1 MTNVIKIRLP
11 VSITCTIQQKLQNF
25 HVMENEEFLVSLGSR
40 IKQIRREKKISQV
53 NLAAKCD
60 FEKASMSRIE
70 SGKTNSTILTL
81 RKISKALEVDV
92 SELFRPGKNN

>member
-1 MTNVIKIRLP
+1 MGNEQFLL
-11 VSITCTIQQKLQNF
+11 KL
-25 HVMENEEFLVSLGSR
+25 GGR
-40 IKQIRREKKISQV
+40 IKHIRSEKKMSQV

-81 RKISKALEVDV
+81 RKISDALDIDV
-92 SELFRPGKNN
+92 SDLFLEGQEN

>member
-1 MTNVIKIRLP
+1 MQT
-11 VSITCTIQQKLQNF
+11 
-25 HVMENEEFLVSLGSR
+25 MGNEQFLLALGSR
-40 IKQIRREKKISQV
+40 IKQIRAEKKMSQI

-81 RKISKALEVDV
+81 KKISNALDVDV
-92 SELFRPGKNN
+92 AELFRHGQEN

>member
-1 MTNVIKIRLP
+1 MG
-11 VSITCTIQQKLQNF
+11 
-25 HVMENEEFLVSLGSR
+25 NEQFLAALGSR
-40 IKQIRREKKISQV
+40 IKQIRAEKKMSQIS
-53 NLAAKCD
+53 LAEKCD

-92 SELFRPGKNN
+92 SELFRQGQEN

>member
-1 MTNVIKIRLP
+1 MSLNCVIVKNKQL
-11 VSITCTIQQKLQNF
+11 SI
-25 HVMENEEFLVSLGSR
+25 MGNEQFLLKLGSR
-40 IKQIRREKKISQV
+40 IKHIRSEKKMSQV

-81 RKISKALEVDV
+81 RKISDALEVDV
-92 SELFRPGKNN
+92 SDLFLEGQQN